1 MTDVIMAR
9 PVGFE
14 PTTFGL
20 EERTYVFL
28 TVLRRSLLHL
38 SVHNRTRARQDIVV
52 ACAEVA
58 QLCTIFLHRQ
68 KKQPQV
74 IHSDKQ
80 ATVPHLVA
88 PCRTV
93 THRDGRRGFGAIRR
107 EPGNP

>member
-20 EERTYVFL
+20 EERTYMFP

-38 SVHNRTRARQDIVV
+38 NVHNRTRARHGIAVD
-52 ACAEVA
+52 CAEVA

-68 KKQPQV
+68 KSCPDL
-74 IHSDKQ
+74 ST
-80 ATVPHLVA
+80 ATSKRQCHTFVAVMSHLVA
-88 PCRTV
+88 P
-93 THRDGRRGFGAIRR
+93 
-107 EPGNP
+107 

>member
-68 KKQPQV
+68 KKATPSYPQRQA
-74 IHSDKQ
+74 SDS
-80 ATVPHLVA
+80 AAPCRTLSHLVA
-88 PCRTV
+88 P
-93 THRDGRRGFGAIRR
+93 
-107 EPGNP
+107 